1 MSTTPQQSIPEGYVR
16 NSQGHLVP
24 LDQVREHDK
33 LRDDVAFSLAIE
45 AEELNRRL
53 IAFKTRALNDIADL
67 VSIAAERYDV
77 KIGGKKGNVTV
88 ATYDGQ
94 YKVTRT
100 YAERIC
106 FTEELEAARELI
118 NDCIVRWSEGANANI
133 KVLVDRAFRTDGKGQ
148 IKTAAVLELMRLE
161 INDAGWQRAMEALKD
176 SIMSTGATVY
186 IRVYK
191 RLGDSEQYRPLTLDL
206 AAV

>member
-1 MSTTPQQSIPEGYVR
+1 MTTQERAIPEGYIR
-16 NSQGHLVP
+16 NGQGHLVP
-24 LDQVREHDK
+24 VDQLRDHDK
-33 LRDDVAFSLAIE
+33 LRDDVARSLATE
-45 AEELNRRL
+45 AEELNQRL
-53 IAFKTRALNDIADL
+53 IAFKKRAMNDIADL

-77 KIGGKKGNVTV
+77 KLGGKKGNITV
-88 ATYDGQ
+88 ATYDGE

-100 YAERIC
+100 YAERIA

-148 IKTAAVLELMRLE
+148 IKTAAVLELLRLE
-161 INDAGWQRAMEALKD
+161 INDEGWQRAMEALKD
-176 SIMSTGATVY
+176 SIMSIGATAY

-191 RLGDSEQYRPLTLDL
+191 RMGDSDQYRPLTLDL